1 MPKVIFGLTP
11 WHPKIAVFGSPKV
24 KLATLWA
31 QDGHRLGTDAK
42 IGQQKTANPLKL
54 LARDAGFEPAT
65 SASGGQRSIQL
76 S

>member
-1 MPKVIFGLTP
+1 
-11 WHPKIAVFGSPKV
+11 
-24 KLATLWA
+24 
-31 QDGHRLGTDAK
+31 
-42 IGQQKTANPLKL
+42 LKL